1 MLEHID
7 DSLRRYPRLADQR
20 NADNQCRIATDEVV
34 EELRAQGHPS
44 EGDLGPR
51 PDFGQA
57 PDARDG
63 GKRCS
68 LSV

>member
-34 EELRAQGHPS
+34 EELRAKGI
-44 EGDLGPR
+44 R
-51 PDFGQA
+51 
-57 PDARDG
+57 ARAIWVRGRISDKHQTHEMG
-63 GKRCS
+63 AS
-68 LSV
+68 AVA